1 MQNDE
6 KIEILNNLL
15 EDSKNLKTQDSSSSE
30 FKTWGHKV
38 KRGLSKIFGENS
50 FEYKTFSDLKFYYS
64 PGIIVGGVDYSS
76 YDRESFINAY
86 EVTMN
91 NLADYKK
98 EFEKEKLKIVKKN
111 KKTNNKVF
119 DNRVFIV
126 HGHNNEAK
134 DSLSN
139 FLRKI
144 KLDPIILHEQISGG
158 LTIIEK
164 LEKYSEVEGAIAL
177 FTADDMGK
185 SKKEEE
191 LKNRA
196 RQNVVFE
203 AGMFLGKLGRNR
215 LIILKEKGVSDIS
228 DLDGILY
235 IDIDSNNSWHF
246 QVAKEL
252 KAMGYKQIDL
262 NDVLT

>member
-1 MQNDE
+1 
-6 KIEILNNLL
+6 
-15 EDSKNLKTQDSSSSE
+15 
-30 FKTWGHKV
+30 
-38 KRGLSKIFGENS
+38 
-50 FEYKTFSDLKFYYS
+50 
-64 PGIIVGGVDYSS
+64 
-76 YDRESFINAY
+76 
-86 EVTMN
+86 MN